1 MNFRRKKREKL
12 DITLISMI
20 DVLFVLLL
28 FFMVSTTFN
37 RHTEVKI
44 KLPEADGAEA
54 EQYPKTV
61 TLTIDADGT
70 YYLDGN
76 DGLPHKLVNQ
86 QHRNVKTGTTEACR
100 TIKRPTIYYQ
110 CRRQDTSSS
119 RDYGIRGCRLM
130 SDLVILPLRLNSQKP
145 NHEKNADPMGNRY
158 LV

>member
-54 EQYPKTV
+54 EQYPKMV

-70 YYLDGN
+70 YYLTGD
-76 DGLPHKLVNQ
+76 DGLPHELINQ
-86 QHRNVKTGTTEACR
+86 QLETLKQELLKLAGNSK
-100 TIKRPTIYYQ
+100 
-110 CRRQDTSSS
+110 
-119 RDYGIRGCRLM
+119 
-130 SDLVILPLRLNSQKP
+130 DLPFII
-145 NHEKNADPMGNRY
+145 NADGKTPHQAVITALEAAGDAGFSHITFAAQHPKTKQ
-158 LV
+158 